1 MSMKRSLLAPVFLG
15 AGTGWAEWVRMGED
29 SGQVTHFFD
38 PKTIGKD
45 GGLRTVRWLEEFRTK
60 DALGVLTTRSMFEF
74 DCQQERRRTLA
85 LSSHPER
92 WANGKTMSSG
102 HRPSNWEAVLIDS
115 FADAFRKL
123 VCSR

>member
-1 MSMKRSLLAPVFLG
+1 MKRSLLAPVFLA

-29 SGQVTHFFD
+29 SGQVTNYFD

-45 GGLRTVRWLEEFRTK
+45 GDLRTVRRLEEFRTK
-60 DALGVLTTRSMFEF
+60 DALGGLPTRSMYEF

-85 LSSHPER
+85 FSSHPER
-92 WANGKTMSSG
+92 WANGKTITSG
-102 HRPSNWEAVLIDS
+102 HRPSSWEAVPVDS
-115 FADAFRKL
+115 FADAFGKL